1 VDRLA
6 TSRRLF
12 AIASDRPILSHRPY
26 DAIKVVTLIDSVNST
41 SDIVGW
47 RTPLITYLCNPSI
60 RIDMGIRRM
69 AFKYVVI
76 DVELYLSNPS
86 DILLKCLGPDDATLA
101 MDEVHEGICCTH

>member
-1 VDRLA
+1 
-6 TSRRLF
+6 
-12 AIASDRPILSHRPY
+12 
-26 DAIKVVTLIDSVNST
+26 
-41 SDIVGW
+41 
-47 RTPLITYLCNPSI
+47 
-60 RIDMGIRRM
+60 MGIRRM